1 MKRHARGRRHSLLNI
16 LFAYAGY
23 KTGLRGE
30 SKAKSLTYHFLQAQY
45 ISTTSVN
52 ILGEYKRVLMEV
64 QRTRVSEL
72 IAFCR
77 VQMTGVILIGAYNN
91 SVQTTVHISVTVYA
105 SMLKS
110 R

>member
-45 ISTTSVN
+45 MSTTSVN
-52 ILGEYKRVLMEV
+52 ILGEYKRVEV

-72 IAFCR
+72 IAFSR
-77 VQMTGVILIGAYNN
+77 VQMMGVTLIGAYNN
-91 SVQTTVHISVTVYA
+91 RLQTAVHISVTVYA